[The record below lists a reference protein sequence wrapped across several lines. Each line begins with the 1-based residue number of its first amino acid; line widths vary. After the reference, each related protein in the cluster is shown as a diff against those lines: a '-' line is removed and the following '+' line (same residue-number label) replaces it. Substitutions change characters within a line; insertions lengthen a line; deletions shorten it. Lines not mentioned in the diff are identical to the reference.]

1 MDVMIEQALAADVA
15 THAAAVTVAAM
26 DEVNRRADVI
36 VPPGPLPGTPEWEAE
51 STTSIPA
58 TRQLAWQLVVLR
70 IQLAAGLDGLE
81 SVIVLRSQG
90 VTWALIAQAAGVTRQ
105 AAHERWGSRVR
116 AVLDRYGEG
125 MPDTVADDDPPT
137 G

>member
-1 MDVMIEQALAADVA
+1 MDGMIERALAADV
-15 THAAAVTVAAM
+15 TRSAAAVTVAAM
-26 DEVNRRADVI
+26 GEVDRQADLI

-58 TRQLAWQLVVLR
+58 TRQLAWQLTVLR

-81 SVIVLRSQG
+81 SLIVLRGQG
-90 VTWALIAQAAGVTRQ
+90 VTWALIAEAAGITRQ

-125 MPDTVADDDPPT
+125 MPETVADDDPPA